1 MEISYNSPW
10 NQIYKR
16 KKKEQ
21 FTIRSKKNILQF
33 KLQIPL
39 MHQYKVLLQHNM
51 EVAQVQRMN

>member
-21 FTIRSKKNILQF
+21 FTIRSKKNILQL
-33 KLQIPL
+33 KLQISL
-39 MHQYKVLLQHNM
+39 MRQYKVLLPHNM
-51 EVAQVQRMN
+51 VVARVQRMN